1 MPRMGEGIVECTIL
15 DILKKEGEH
24 IEADDSVMEVA
35 TDKVDTEVPAP
46 CSGIIKEILV
56 KINDVVPIGSV
67 VMRIESAA
75 GAVASS
81 ASVVTDFKTEPVET
95 EEIAQI
101 PFIPQTSNSHSSYIT
116 SSSSRFYS
124 PLVRTIATKEGIS
137 VDELEQINGTG
148 AEGRVTK
155 ADILEYVKRKNSAVG
170 SRQSIVSGL
179 NEIKQPSKIQNLKS
193 EIEIIPMDRMRKMI
207 AERMVE
213 SKRISA
219 HVTSFVECDMTNVV
233 KWRNA
238 TKEQFKQQT
247 GENLTYT
254 PILIQAIVKAI
265 QEFPNINISVEG
277 DNIIKKP
284 DINIGMAVAL
294 PSGNLIVPVI
304 HNADRYDLAGLSKK
318 VNDLAN
324 RARNNKLTPEDLV
337 GGTYTISNIGMFGN
351 LMGTPII
358 LQPQVAIMAFGVIQ
372 KRPVVIEHADGDFI
386 GIRSMMY
393 LSHSYDHRVVDG
405 ALGGMFVKRVADY
418 LAEYS
423 S

>member
-56 KINDVVPIGSV
+56 KINDVVSIGSV
-67 VMRIESAA
+67 VMRIESST

-81 ASVVTDFKTEPVET
+81 ASVVTDFKAEPVET

-101 PFIPQTSNSHSSYIT
+101 PYIPQTSNSHSSYIT
-116 SSSSRFYS
+116 NSSSRFYS

-137 VDELEQINGTG
+137 ADELEQINGTG

-155 ADILEYVKRKNSAVG
+155 ADILEYVKRKKAPLPPEGGTNGKLSFY
-170 SRQSIVSGL
+170 QS
-179 NEIKQPSKIQNLKS
+179 PKS

-277 DNIIKKP
+277 DNIFKKP
-284 DINIGMAVAL
+284 DINVGMAVAL

-418 LAEYS
+418 LEKYS